1 MEARA
6 GGLDPTP
13 PAWQRVADRFTNWRA
28 AGSEEFYGALARHF
42 AHLADHPVLPLHFE
56 YAVTSNDRGRAA
68 AGRLAGLL
76 KGGGRRGFLRRRAP
90 RVLDVGCAYGGFLV
104 AFAERGAKVTGIEK
118 DERYVRLA
126 GLNLRERGLDGEV
139 VHGDA
144 AVRRPELRRRF
155 ELIIA
160 NDVLEHVERLDDFLD
175 NVADWLAPGGVA
187 YFEIPNG
194 AWPPYVGRD
203 GHHQLFG
210 IALLDF
216 AEASRY
222 MALLSPG
229 GKYDTYNYLGVADYR
244 RLFAAHGLS
253 FDVMPE
259 TLAAATVEGVLAQ
272 CGQLRA
278 GLEAGLATVPG
289 ELAAL
294 VRERV
299 EGVPRARRGG
309 SAVRRPRA
317 AGVPA
322 RLRAGALDGAREAR
336 VRRLAALVALALAA
350 VLPACRKDPADA
362 WRGMNVIWIS
372 FDSVRS
378 DHCSFNGYR
387 ARDDAEPRRCSPPA
401 ARAFRARSRRRPTRC
416 PRTPRC

>member
-6 GGLDPTP
+6 GGLDPIP
-13 PAWQRVADRFTNWRA
+13 PAWQRVAERFADWRA
-28 AGSEEFYGALARHF
+28 PGSEAFYEALARHF
-42 AHLADHPVLPLHFE
+42 AHLSDHPVLPLHFE
-56 YAVTSNDRGRAA
+56 YAITSNDRGRAA
-68 AGRLAGLL
+68 AGRLSGLL
-76 KGGGRRGFLRRRAP
+76 RGGRRGFLRRGAP

-139 VHGDA
+139 VHADA
-144 AVRRPELRRRF
+144 AVRRPGFRGRF

-160 NDVLEHVERLDDFLD
+160 NDVLEHVERLDDFLG
-175 NVADWLAPGGVA
+175 NIADWLAPGGVA

-194 AWPPYVGRD
+194 AWPPYVGKD

-210 IALLDF
+210 IVLLDF

-222 MALLSPG
+222 MALLSPDG
-229 GKYDTYNYLGVADYR
+229 RYDTYNYLGVADYR

-259 TLAAATVEGVLAQ
+259 TLGAETVEGVLAQ

-299 EGVPRARRGG
+299 EGYLARVGAAARSAAQARQAFLLDYGPPFWMALARR
-309 SAVRRPRA
+309 A
-317 AGVPA
+317 
-322 RLRAGALDGAREAR
+322 
-336 VRRLAALVALALAA
+336 
-350 VLPACRKDPADA
+350 
-362 WRGMNVIWIS
+362 
-372 FDSVRS
+372 
-378 DHCSFNGYR
+378 
-387 ARDDAEPRRCSPPA
+387 
-401 ARAFRARSRRRPTRC
+401 
-416 PRTPRC
+416 